1 MMNIYY
7 LFTLVLVAIGSAY
20 VSRLYPMFKTR
31 VLAFI
36 YARRNKINERIDL
49 LERRVELH
57 TRKDGTYL
65 NKFDALEFKD
75 EELEKQINNLS
86 GTLTRRTK
94 NDRDMIRREV
104 KDYLKQLQK

>member
-7 LFTLVLVAIGSAY
+7 LLTLVLVAIGSAY
-20 VSRLYPMFKTR
+20 VSRLYPR
-31 VLAFI
+31 VKAWFLSVI
-36 YARRNKINERIDL
+36 YARRNKLNERIEL
-49 LERRVELH
+49 LEKRVELH

-65 NKFDALEFKD
+65 NKFDALEFKT
-75 EELEKQINNLS
+75 EELEEQINNLS

-104 KDYLKQLQK
+104 KEYLKQLQK